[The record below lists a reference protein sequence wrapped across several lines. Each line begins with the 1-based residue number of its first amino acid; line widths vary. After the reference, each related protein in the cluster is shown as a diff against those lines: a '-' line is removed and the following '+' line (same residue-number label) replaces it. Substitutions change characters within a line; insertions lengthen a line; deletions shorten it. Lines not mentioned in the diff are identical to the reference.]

1 MTSLEAKV
9 GGDESVG
16 GVSVA
21 CVEVP
26 TENNEVVRTVI
37 INQFGHLV
45 HLALATTTVCLWTI
59 YNKDNK
65 SVGPDALTNR
75 HCFRHC
81 FKQTSN
87 QVYRNRN
94 LLHSCTGLYLKQ
106 F

>member
-59 YNKDNK
+59 IIKIIR
-65 SVGPDALTNR
+65 ALVPM
-75 HCFRHC
+75 H
-81 FKQTSN
+81 
-87 QVYRNRN
+87 
-94 LLHSCTGLYLKQ
+94 
-106 F
+106 